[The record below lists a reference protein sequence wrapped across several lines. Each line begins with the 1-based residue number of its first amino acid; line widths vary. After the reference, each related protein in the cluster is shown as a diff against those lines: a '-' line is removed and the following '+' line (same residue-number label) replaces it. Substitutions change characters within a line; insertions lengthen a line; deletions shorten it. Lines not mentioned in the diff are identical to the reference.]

1 MERKEQFGITE
12 GVTDTDLMPI
22 INLAW
27 EKSFARVEKNKQA
40 IVDRG
45 WNPLNRALLLDDEL
59 RSTMT
64 KKQQSM
70 EFLSDNNI
78 IFPSNNTGTTSQ
90 TAAPLTSNDQSSRTI
105 SSSSGTISSIRDSDN
120 VSTAASLN
128 FNSTLPSFC
137 LKSIISQEQIHE
149 ACEQI
154 NEDMNTGKEL
164 KELLKESKRITSGI
178 IFKAGSVR
186 LGKTV
191 FDIHMENKE
200 EKRKEAISKMKK
212 DEKEYY
218 DNVEKAK
225 AVFEKKSDLQKMT
238 IRELTII
245 CKPLKRKEDGKM
257 PTKKVELIQKY
268 NEWNGRPVPSFDISE
283 YETNVDDDNITS
295 IDNEINTVEI

>member
-1 MERKEQFGITE
+1 
-12 GVTDTDLMPI
+12 
-22 INLAW
+22 
-27 EKSFARVEKNKQA
+27 
-40 IVDRG
+40 
-45 WNPLNRALLLDDEL
+45 
-59 RSTMT
+59 MT

-70 EFLSDNNI
+70 EFLSENNI
-78 IFPSNNTGTTSQ
+78 VFPSNSTSTKQTVFSSSDQTGT
-90 TAAPLTSNDQSSRTI
+90 
-105 SSSSGTISSIRDSDN
+105 GTIPNNRSNVTSIRDSDN
-120 VSTAASLN
+120 VSTAANLN
-128 FNSTLPSFC
+128 FNSSLPSFC

-149 ACEQI
+149 TREKI

-164 KELLKESKRITSGI
+164 KELLKESKRITSGV

-191 FDIHMENKE
+191 FDIHMENQE
-200 EKRKEAISKMKK
+200 DKRKEAIAKMKK
-212 DEKEYY
+212 DEREYN

-225 AVFEKKSDLQKMT
+225 AVFEKKSELQSMT

-268 NEWNGRPVPSFDISE
+268 NEWNGRPIPSFDVSE
-283 YETNVDDDNITS
+283 YETNVNNDNNNS